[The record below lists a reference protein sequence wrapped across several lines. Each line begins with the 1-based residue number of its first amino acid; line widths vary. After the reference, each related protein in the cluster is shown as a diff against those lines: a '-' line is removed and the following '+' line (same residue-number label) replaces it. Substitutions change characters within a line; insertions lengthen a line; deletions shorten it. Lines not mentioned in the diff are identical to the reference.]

1 MLKLVTI
8 RSCLNMSQ
16 SELAKE
22 LSVSPQF
29 ISAIENEKKKISPNL
44 IYKMYN
50 LNLINQAKRDKL
62 LLDYYLIK
70 VPNDLRE
77 KILNHF

>member
-16 SELAKE
+16 SELAKK

-29 ISAIENEKKKISPNL
+29 ISAIENKKKKLSPNL

-77 KILNHF
+77 KILNSF

>member
-50 LNLINQAKRDKL
+50 LNLINKAKRDKL

>member
-8 RSCLNMSQ
+8 RSCLNISQ
-16 SELAKE
+16 SELAKK
-22 LSVSPQF
+22 LNVSPQF
-29 ISAIENEKKKISPNL
+29 ISAIENKKKNLPPNL

-50 LNLINQAKRDKL
+50 LKLINQVKRDKL

-70 VPNDLRE
+70 VPDKLRE
-77 KILNHF
+77 KILSSF

>member
-16 SELAKE
+16 SELAKK

-29 ISAIENEKKKISPNL
+29 ISAIENEKKKLSPNL

-50 LNLINQAKRDKL
+50 LNLINQAKRDKM

-70 VPNDLRE
+70 APNNLRE
-77 KILNHF
+77 KILNFF